1 MLEQKAEFAKQ
12 RRQALEEKK
21 QQQNLEQLVRWDT
34 YREEKIKLIHEYVL
48 VLKEQKRVKTWVAFI
63 DL

>member
-1 MLEQKAEFAKQ
+1 LLEQKAEFAKQ